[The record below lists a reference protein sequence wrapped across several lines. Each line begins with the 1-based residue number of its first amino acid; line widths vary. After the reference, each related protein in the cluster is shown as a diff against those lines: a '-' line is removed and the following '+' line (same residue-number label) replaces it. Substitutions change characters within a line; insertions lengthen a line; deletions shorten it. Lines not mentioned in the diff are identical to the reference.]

1 MSSHN
6 WRSGASKLR
15 FRVPQLAAGTLAA
28 VLLGPVAAVAGTTG
42 AGAAGIGDPYFPDY
56 GNGGYDV
63 SHYDVEV
70 EVAGDTV
77 TGTTTITATA
87 TERLTQ
93 FNLDFV
99 LDTTEVIVNG
109 EDAAFS
115 KPSTHELVVTPSA
128 AVGNGDTMTVEVTY
142 SDEPGSVV
150 DRGINPVYTTGSNGM
165 LILGE
170 PESAPWWI
178 PCNDHPGDKATYD
191 LAITVANGVEALTSG
206 RLVGVDDGASKD
218 TWTWAVNQPTTGY
231 LLFLAAGQ
239 YDVTESTIA
248 GEPAVT
254 AIGDGTGAAGAAAA
268 QDFERMDEVIDFLV
282 SEFGDY
288 RFDAHGNVVPD
299 ASVGFALETQ
309 TRPVYASTFWSGG
322 FSNISVVVHEQAHQ
336 WHGDNVSV
344 HNWRD
349 IWMNEGFATWAQWKW
364 EQEQGDDTAD
374 EIFRSYYD
382 SHPASDAFWNLHI
395 GDPGPN
401 ALFSGEVYDRGAMTV
416 QGLRN
421 RIGKSDH
428 KTVLKKWQKKY
439 EYDDAGTKKFIK
451 LAENVSGEDLTSFF
465 DAWLYS
471 SDKPPA
477 TDEYGV
483 PPGPVDIAGV
493 ESFDRLQ
500 AATEMLVEAEAA
512 ARTR

>member
-1 MSSHN
+1 MPSHTTPYDLT
-6 WRSGASKLR
+6 KLR
-15 FRVPQLAAGTLAA
+15 ARVSHLAAGTAAA
-28 VLLGPVAAVAGTTG
+28 VLLVPVAAVAGTTG
-42 AGAAGIGDPYFPDY
+42 AGAEGIGDPYFPDY

-77 TGTTTITATA
+77 SGTTTITATA

-99 LDTTEVIVNG
+99 LDTTAVVVNG
-109 EDAAFS
+109 EVADFT
-115 KPSTHELVVTPSA
+115 KPSTHELVVTPSEA
-128 AVGNGDTMTVEVTY
+128 IPNGDTMTVEVTY
-142 SDEPGSVV
+142 SDEPGSVF
-150 DRGINPVYTTGSNGM
+150 DRGNNPVYTTGTNGL

-178 PCNDHPGDKATYD
+178 PGNDHPRDKATYD
-191 LAITVANGVEALTSG
+191 VAITVADGVEALTIG
-206 RLVGVDDGASKD
+206 RLVGVEDGAKD

-254 AIGDGTGAAGAAAA
+254 AIGAGAGVAGEAAA
-268 QDFERMDEVIDFLV
+268 EDFERMDEVVDFLE

-288 RFDAHGNVVPD
+288 RFDVLGNVVPNT
-299 ASVGFALETQ
+299 SLGFALETQ
-309 TRPVYASTFWSGG
+309 TRPVYSTAFWSGG
-322 FSNISVVVHEQAHQ
+322 FSNMDVVVHEWAHQ
-336 WHGDNVSV
+336 WVGDNVSV
-344 HNWRD
+344 HSWRD
-349 IWMNEGFATWAQWKW
+349 IWMNEGFASWAPWKW
-364 EQEQGDDTAD
+364 EQEEGGDTLD
-374 EIFRSYYD
+374 EIFLAYYN
-382 SHPASDAFWNLHI
+382 SHPSSDPFWNLHI

-401 ALFSGEVYDRGAMTV
+401 SLFAGEVYDRGAMTV
-416 QGLRN
+416 QALRN
-421 RIGKSDH
+421 RISKSDH
-428 KTVLKKWQKKY
+428 KTLLKKWQNKH

-451 LAENVSGEDLTSFF
+451 LAEKVSGEDLTTFF

-483 PPGPVDIAGV
+483 PPGPVDIADV
-493 ESFDRLQ
+493 ESFDRLK

-512 ARTR
+512 AHGR